1 MIGTTGPSVIG
12 QSRGLYSSDP
22 IDIMNSPSIPD
33 DCPTKRHL
41 DAYLDQMTA
50 GDVID
55 VVVAGNRVQIG
66 DDGSGL
72 TARCDGRTY
81 PVMVV
86 DDEIF
91 VLLSDEPA

>member
-1 MIGTTGPSVIG
+1 MIETTRPSVTG
-12 QSRGLYSSDP
+12 QSRCLYRSNP

-33 DCPTKRHL
+33 DWPTKRHL

-66 DDGSGL
+66 DDGSGS

-81 PVMVV
+81 PVMV
-86 DDEIF
+86 DDETF
-91 VLLSDEPA
+91 DLLSDEAA